1 MSKQTERSLSYLT
14 FQMGDEVF
22 AANVSK
28 VLEILEIPPIT
39 KVPQAPSFMRGV
51 INLRGTVLPV
61 IDTRAKF
68 GLPAVPDTIDTCII
82 VLNIEKQHETI
93 AIGAIVDAVQEVTE
107 IDDTTIQPVPGIGIK
122 YKTEFIT
129 GMVKLND
136 RFIILLNIDKVFTSE
151 EAAILQDISAE
162 TV

>member
-1 MSKQTERSLSYLT
+1 MSKHNEKILSYLT

-28 VLEILEIPPIT
+28 VLEILEIPAIT
-39 KVPQAPSFMRGV
+39 KVPQASVFMRGV
-51 INLRGTVLPV
+51 INLRGSVLPV

-68 GLPAVPDTIDTCII
+68 GLPVVPDTIDTCII

-93 AIGAIVDAVQEVTE
+93 AVGAIVDAVQEVME
-107 IDDTTIQPVPGIGIK
+107 IEQAAIQPVPSIGIK
-122 YKTEFIT
+122 FKSEFIT

-136 RFIILLNIDKVFTSE
+136 RFIIVLNTDKVFTAE
-151 EAAILQDISAE
+151 EAAILHDISAE

>member
-1 MSKQTERSLSYLT
+1 MSNQTERSLSYLT

-28 VLEILEIPPIT
+28 VLEILEIPAIT

-68 GLPAVPDTIDTCII
+68 GLPVVSDTIDTCII

-136 RFIILLNIDKVFTSE
+136 RFIILLNIDKVFTTE
-151 EAAILQDISAE
+151 EATLLQDISAE
-162 TV
+162 SV